1 MAFKRFYSYIY
12 TIIKQVLTISRKN
25 NPKEV
30 CLTIFFK
37 PNLLFIMKAK
47 LLRVL
52 LLVAIVFTMNSCSS
66 DSSETATDTSSASA
80 QKAMTYTYN
89 STEIE
94 TMAIINAYRVSI
106 GLNELKEIN
115 HISYKS
121 EEHDNYMITNNVVNH
136 DDFVTRSE
144 NIMKVLGAKNVGEN
158 IAYNY
163 NSPQAA
169 VDAWLKSPSHKANIE
184 GNFTHFGLAIRISAD
199 GKKYYTNIFA
209 KI

>member
-1 MAFKRFYSYIY
+1 
-12 TIIKQVLTISRKN
+12 
-25 NPKEV
+25 
-30 CLTIFFK
+30 
-37 PNLLFIMKAK
+37 MKAK

-52 LLVAIVFTMNSCSS
+52 LLVAIIFTMNSCSP
-66 DSSETATDTSSASA
+66 DSSETPTSLTSN

-89 STEIE
+89 QSEIE
-94 TMAIINAYRVSI
+94 AMALINAYRVSI
-106 GLNELKEIN
+106 GLNSLQEIN

-136 DDFVTRSE
+136 DDFVARSE
-144 NIMKVLGAKNVGEN
+144 NIMKVLGAKDVSEN

-169 VDAWLKSPSHKANIE
+169 LDAWLKSPSHKANIE
-184 GNFTHFGLAIRISAD
+184 GNFTHFGLSIRVNAD
-199 GKKYYTNIFA
+199 GKKYYTNIFV

>member
-1 MAFKRFYSYIY
+1 
-12 TIIKQVLTISRKN
+12 
-25 NPKEV
+25 
-30 CLTIFFK
+30 
-37 PNLLFIMKAK
+37 MKAK

-66 DSSETATDTSSASA
+66 DSSENPTSSTST
-80 QKAMTYTYN
+80 QQPMSYTYS

-94 TMAIINAYRVSI
+94 AMALINAHRVSI

-121 EEHDNYMITNNVVNH
+121 EQHDEYMIANNVVNH
-136 DDFVTRSE
+136 DDFVSRSE
-144 NIMKVLGAKNVGEN
+144 NIMRVLGAKSVSEN

-163 NSPQAA
+163 NSPKAA
-169 VDAWLKSPSHKANIE
+169 LDAWLKSPSHKENIE
-184 GNFTHFGLAIRISAD
+184 GNFTHFGLSIRVNPD

>member
-1 MAFKRFYSYIY
+1 
-12 TIIKQVLTISRKN
+12 
-25 NPKEV
+25 
-30 CLTIFFK
+30 
-37 PNLLFIMKAK
+37 MKAK

-52 LLVAIVFTMNSCSS
+52 LLIAIIFTMNSCSS
-66 DSSETATDTSSASA
+66 DSSEVPTTSGSNQNVMS
-80 QKAMTYTYN
+80 YTYN
-89 STEIE
+89 STE
-94 TMAIINAYRVSI
+94 TQAMTLINNYRASI

-136 DDFVTRSE
+136 DDFVSRSE
-144 NIMKVLGAKNVGEN
+144 NIMKVLGAKSVGEN

-169 VDAWLKSPSHKANIE
+169 LDAWLKSPAHKANIE
-184 GNFTHFGLAIRISAD
+184 GSYTHFGLAIRISAD

>member
-1 MAFKRFYSYIY
+1 
-12 TIIKQVLTISRKN
+12 
-25 NPKEV
+25 
-30 CLTIFFK
+30 
-37 PNLLFIMKAK
+37 MKAK

-52 LLVAIVFTMNSCSS
+52 LLVAIVSTMNSCSP
-66 DSSETATDTSSASA
+66 DSSEDPTSSTST

-89 STEIE
+89 SAEIE
-94 TMAIINAYRVSI
+94 TMTLINDYRVSV
-106 GLNELKEIN
+106 GLNALKEIN

-121 EEHDNYMITNNVVNH
+121 EEHDHYMIANNVVNH
-136 DDFVTRSE
+136 NDFVSRSE
-144 NIMKVLGAKNVGEN
+144 NIIRILGAKSVSEN

-169 VDAWLKSPSHKANIE
+169 LAAWLKSPSHKANIE
-184 GNFTHFGLAIRISAD
+184 GNFTHFGLSIRISAE

>member
-1 MAFKRFYSYIY
+1 
-12 TIIKQVLTISRKN
+12 
-25 NPKEV
+25 
-30 CLTIFFK
+30 
-37 PNLLFIMKAK
+37 MKAK

-66 DSSETATDTSSASA
+66 DSSETATDISSAST

-94 TMAIINAYRVSI
+94 TMALINAYRVSI

-115 HISYKS
+115 HISFKS

-136 DDFVTRSE
+136 DDFVSRSG
-144 NIMKVLGAKNVGEN
+144 NIMKVLGAKSVAEN

-169 VDAWLKSPSHKANIE
+169 VDAWLKSPTHKANIE

-199 GKKYYTNIFA
+199 GKKYYTNIFS